1 MRRSSAQL
9 ALLRLPGFR
18 NLFFATFGSSAG
30 TLLAA
35 VALAID
41 VKDRTAASTYS
52 GLWVAAVLVVE
63 FLPTIIVGLLL
74 GPLLDRLERRSLM
87 IAADALRVG
96 VFVALPFAP
105 SAATIV
111 GLALVAGLATG
122 FFRPAVYAGIP
133 NLVPD
138 DQLPNANALLQT
150 VENASW
156 AIGPLVGG
164 ILTAAS
170 GPSIAYGINAA
181 SFVVSIA
188 LLLQIPPRKLQSER
202 ALSRGHWSDLRDG
215 FAAAFHSPSMR
226 AVLVGWGFGSLAAGA
241 GTVTEIF
248 LAKDTFNAG
257 DFGYGL
263 LLGAI
268 GGGLVLG
275 SFASGEVLS
284 RFGVARVYGVG
295 LAVMGVGY
303 FATAASPNV
312 WAAAVGCIVAGVG
325 NGTAIACNALLV
337 QRGTFDLMRG
347 RALTFVMSATF
358 ALAGVGNGVGGLF
371 VHRVGP
377 RWIWGAAGG
386 VLFVAALSGS
396 ALARHQ
402 GDETPAEA
410 EVVAAEEPLD
420 DESRLWPGEDELR
433 RLESRL
439 SGAFRTEG
447 SES

>member
-1 MRRSSAQL
+1 
-9 ALLRLPGFR
+9 LRLPGFR
-18 NLFFATFGSSAG
+18 NLFFATLGSSVG

-41 VKDRTAASTYS
+41 VKDRTSGSTYS

-87 IAADALRVG
+87 IGADALRIG
-96 VFVALPFAP
+96 VFAALPFA
-105 SAATIV
+105 SNAETVV
-111 GLALVAGLATG
+111 GLAFVAGLATG

-138 DQLPNANALLQT
+138 DELPNANALLQT

-156 AIGPLVGG
+156 AAGPLLGG
-164 ILTAAS
+164 ILTAGA
-170 GPSIAYGINAA
+170 GPSAAYGINAA

-188 LLLQIPPRKLQSER
+188 LLLRIQPRQLQSER
-202 ALSRGHWSDLRDG
+202 ALSRGHWSDLREG
-215 FAAAFHSPSMR
+215 FAAALHSPSMR
-226 AVLVGWGFGSLAAGA
+226 AVLVGWGIASLAAGA

-248 LAKDTFNAG
+248 LAKNTFNAG

-284 RFGVARVYGVG
+284 RYGVARVYGVG
-295 LAVMGVGY
+295 LAVMAVGY

-312 WAAAVGCIVAGVG
+312 WVAAGCCIVVGVG

-337 QRGTFDLMRG
+337 QRGTFDVMRG

-358 ALAGVGNGVGGLF
+358 ALAGVGNGIGGLF
-371 VHRVGP
+371 VHSVGP
-377 RWIWGAAGG
+377 RWIWGVAGG
-386 VLFVAALSGS
+386 GLLVAAAAGS
-396 ALARHQ
+396 ALARRQ
-402 GDETPAEA
+402 GDETAAAA
-410 EVVAAEEPLD
+410 EVAAVEAPPPEEFGP
-420 DESRLWPGEDELR
+420 WPGEDKLR
-433 RLESRL
+433 RLENAVAGGIR
-439 SGAFRTEG
+439 AERTET
-447 SES
+447 